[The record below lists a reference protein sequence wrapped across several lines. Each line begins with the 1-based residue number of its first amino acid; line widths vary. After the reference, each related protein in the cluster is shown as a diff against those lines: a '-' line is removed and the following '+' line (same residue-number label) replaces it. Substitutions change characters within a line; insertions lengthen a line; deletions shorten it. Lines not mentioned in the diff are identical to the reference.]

1 MFYSESKSGDF
12 PGQSAACAGLF
23 ILWELTEVHLRVR
36 DSWDPPNKL
45 NQLREMDD
53 LFPSA

>member
-12 PGQSAACAGLF
+12 PGQSAAYVGLF